1 MYRYASYPNPE
12 FLELYNQK
20 LRELQELIKSQGLSL
35 QIAPGGKC
43 ELTDRRFLLKKGI
56 LTESDLPDQERLQS
70 YKAEYNQAYNEAE
83 RERLVNQRKEDG
95 ADFYSMGEVI
105 ELIPTPSPEDI
116 TITPYPADF
125 SDLAPTEVEKL
136 SCKREAQ
143 LFARFCTEAIERL
156 NNTKSRTVEWQRITE
171 DYNHKRMVPEL
182 YKLKGERKERALRIW
197 LDEYISSKYNMYALI
212 NKNKHAN
219 RGRKVTYFEQQF
231 LLNKLLNPNQIKIGS
246 AITQLKSMANLKL
259 CESPSDE
266 RTLRRWCQDWAD
278 NHPAEWAQ
286 ARKGSK
292 YVSERIIKS
301 IIRDDSQLSVGDV
314 WVADGHVLA
323 FDVMNPLTGKAQ
335 RMTMI
340 MVMDWASRYPVGTSL
355 AFTEDSQHILAA
367 FRNGFLNASILTRNN
382 PTGNNDTQI
391 QGACE
396 GNDND
401 NNHNYLDN
409 NPDNEHQPEYPAYH
423 PDFPLAVLPKYVY
436 LDNGR
441 AFKSKLFNER
451 WEEHD
456 LSTELCGIFPR
467 LNIGVTFAESYN
479 AKAKIIERFFKTFQE
494 QFERFISSFRG
505 SSIPDK
511 PANLMRNEVWAK
523 KLFDHKPPTI
533 EETMQLIA
541 FYVRYMYGETPHSAL
556 KHRTPYQ
563 VFSSAVV
570 QPDRQIEATHL
581 NFLMLAL
588 ERKSIRSEGIRLNHL
603 LYWHEK
609 LIDHIGKP
617 CIIRFDFK
625 DARWIL
631 VYTIEDKFIC
641 QAELRRAQ
649 HPFIKLDMTNPIAHK
664 DLERENKQIKK
675 LQKNTE
681 QSSKLY
687 VLNSQEAVDRQLA
700 SLSQIASQQQVI
712 DQHEQQGQLFVTP
725 PLISPPPKSPSQVI
739 EELQQEVMNDMPER
753 TEPEAEMVASDSDEL
768 IAQSVNNK
776 ADKATHSDIAVKPD
790 KTNTDTNQPSTADA
804 DAENSEPQEDNLTPE
819 GSLIETHTFDE
830 MMHIIGLK

>member
-1 MYRYASYPNPE
+1 VKGGNVYRYATYPDPK
-12 FLELYNQK
+12 FLDLYNQK

-43 ELTDRRFLLKKGI
+43 ELTDRKFLLKKGI
-56 LTESDLPDQERLQS
+56 LNESDLPDQDRLQS
-70 YKAEYNQAYNEAE
+70 YKQEYNQVNNEAE
-83 RERLVNQRKEDG
+83 RERLANLRKEDG
-95 ADFYSMGEVI
+95 TDFSNMGEVI
-105 ELIPTPSPEDI
+105 EIISTPSPNDI

-136 SCKREAQ
+136 SCKRDAQ
-143 LFARFCTEAIERL
+143 LYAKFCTEALERL
-156 NNTKSRTVEWQRITE
+156 GNTKSRTVEWQRIAE
-171 DYNHKRMVPEL
+171 DYNQKRMVPEL

-212 NKNKHAN
+212 NNNKHAN
-219 RGRKVTYFEQQF
+219 RGRKVTYFEQNF

-301 IIRDDSQLSVGDV
+301 IIRDDSLLKVGDV
-314 WVADGHVLA
+314 WVADGHVLS
-323 FDVMNPLTGKAQ
+323 FDIMNPATGKAQ

-340 MVMDWASRYPVGTSL
+340 MVMDWASRYPVGASL

-382 PTGNNDTQI
+382 PTEDNVTQLLD
-391 QGACE
+391 
-396 GNDND
+396 NDND
-401 NNHNYLDN
+401 NNHLDN
-409 NPDNEHQPEYPAYH
+409 ETDNEHLAEYPAYH

-451 WEEHD
+451 WEDHD

-494 QFERFISSFRG
+494 QFERFIESFRG

-523 KLFDHKPPTI
+523 KLFDRKPPTI

-541 FYVRYMYGETPHSAL
+541 FYVRHMYGETPHSAL

-563 VFSSAVV
+563 VFSNAVV
-570 QPDRQIEATHL
+570 QPDRQIEAQRL
-581 NFLMLAL
+581 NFLMLAI

-609 LIDHIGKP
+609 LIDYIGKP

-625 DARWIL
+625 DARWIM

-649 HPFIKLDMTNPIAHK
+649 HSFIKLDMDNPIAHK
-664 DLERENKQIKK
+664 DLEIENKHIKK
-675 LQKNTE
+675 MRKSAE
-681 QSSKLY
+681 QSTKKII
-687 VLNSQEAVDRQLA
+687 LNSQEAVDRQIA
-700 SLSQIASQQQVI
+700 SLSQIASQQLEVA
-712 DQHEQQGQLFVTP
+712 DQNELQGQLFVTP
-725 PLISPPPKSPSQVI
+725 PMISPPPKSPSQI
-739 EELQQEVMNDMPER
+739 IKELQQQVMDSIPERVEPDDNIEFIDALVNQVTSMND
-753 TEPEAEMVASDSDEL
+753 
-768 IAQSVNNK
+768 K
-776 ADKATHSDIAVKPD
+776 ADKPDKPD
-790 KTNTDTNQPSTADA
+790 TEATKPVTADTG
-804 DAENSEPQEDNLTPE
+804 NNEPQEDNLTPE
-819 GSLIETHTFDE
+819 GSLTETHTFEE
-830 MMHIIGLK
+830 MLHIIGIK

>member
-1 MYRYASYPNPE
+1 MYHYVKYPDPE

-20 LRELQELIKSQGLSL
+20 LRELQELIKSQGLTL
-35 QIAPGGKC
+35 QVAPGGKC
-43 ELTDRRFLLKKGI
+43 ELTDRKFLLKKGI
-56 LTESDLPDQERLQS
+56 LNESDLPDQNRLQD
-70 YKAEYNQAYNEAE
+70 YRVEYNQAYNEAE
-83 RERLVNQRKEDG
+83 RERLANQRRENG
-95 ADFYSMGEVI
+95 TDFSSMGEVI
-105 ELIPTPSPEDI
+105 EIIPTPSPSDI
-116 TITPYPADF
+116 IITPYPADF

-136 SCKREAQ
+136 SCKRDAQ
-143 LFARFCTEAIERL
+143 LYARFCTEVIERL

-171 DYNHKRMVPEL
+171 DYNHKRLVPEL

-197 LDEYISSKYNMYALI
+197 LDEYITSKYNMYALI

-219 RGRKVTYFEQQF
+219 RGRKVTYFEQNF
-231 LLNKLLNPNQIKIGS
+231 LLNKLLNPNQVKIGS

-301 IIRDDSQLSVGDV
+301 IIRDDSLLKVGDV

-340 MVMDWASRYPVGTSL
+340 MVMDWASRYPVGASL

-382 PTGNNDTQI
+382 PVSDNDTQI
-391 QGACE
+391 QDDG
-396 GNDND
+396 DD
-401 NNHNYLDN
+401 DNHNHLNKTESY
-409 NPDNEHQPEYPAYH
+409 NEHQPEYPAYH

-456 LSTELCGIFPR
+456 LSTELCGVFPR

-494 QFERFISSFRG
+494 QFERFISSYRG

-523 KLFDHKPPTI
+523 KLFEHKPPTI
-533 EETMQLIA
+533 EETMQMIA
-541 FYVRYMYGETPHSAL
+541 FYVRYMYGEAPHSAL

-563 VFSSAVV
+563 VFSNAVV
-570 QPDRQIEATHL
+570 QPDRQIEAQRL

-588 ERKSIRSEGIRLNHL
+588 ERKSIRSEGIRLNHM

-609 LIDHIGKP
+609 LIDYIGKP

-625 DARWIL
+625 DARWIM

-664 DLERENKQIKK
+664 DLDLENKQIKK
-675 LQKNTE
+675 IRKNIE
-681 QSSKLY
+681 QSSKTLIY
-687 VLNSQEAVDRQLA
+687 NSQEAVDRQIANLNQ
-700 SLSQIASQQQVI
+700 LASQQQAI
-712 DQHEQQGQLFVTP
+712 DQQDQQGQLFVTP
-725 PLISPPPKSPSQVI
+725 PLISPPPKSSRQVI
-739 EELQQEVMNDMPER
+739 EELQQEIMDNIPDRGESDISKEP
-753 TEPEAEMVASDSDEL
+753 TETDENK
-768 IAQSVNNK
+768 AQTVNNK
-776 ADKATHSDIAVKPD
+776 AEKAD
-790 KTNTDTNQPSTADA
+790 KTNKQDTDATQPITVDN
-804 DAENSEPQEDNLTPE
+804 DKNEPQDDKLTPE

-830 MMHIIGLK
+830 MLHIIGLK

>member
-1 MYRYASYPNPE
+1 VYHYVKYPDPE

-20 LRELQELIKSQGLSL
+20 LRELQELIKSQGLTL
-35 QIAPGGKC
+35 QVAPGGKC
-43 ELTDRRFLLKKGI
+43 ELTDRKFLLKKGI
-56 LTESDLPDQERLQS
+56 LNESDLPDQNRLQD
-70 YKAEYNQAYNEAE
+70 YRVEYNQAYNEAE
-83 RERLVNQRKEDG
+83 RERLANQRRENG
-95 ADFYSMGEVI
+95 TDFSSMGEVI
-105 ELIPTPSPEDI
+105 EIIPTPSPSDI
-116 TITPYPADF
+116 IITPYPADF

-136 SCKREAQ
+136 SCKRDAQ
-143 LFARFCTEAIERL
+143 LYARFCTEVIERL

-171 DYNHKRMVPEL
+171 DYNHKRLVPEL

-197 LDEYISSKYNMYALI
+197 LDEYITSKYNMYALI

-219 RGRKVTYFEQQF
+219 RGRKVTYFEQNF
-231 LLNKLLNPNQIKIGS
+231 LLNKLLNPNQVKIGS

-301 IIRDDSQLSVGDV
+301 IIRDDSLLKVGDV

-340 MVMDWASRYPVGTSL
+340 MVMDWASRYPVGASL

-382 PTGNNDTQI
+382 PVSDNDTQI
-391 QGACE
+391 QDDG
-396 GNDND
+396 DD
-401 NNHNYLDN
+401 DNHNHLNKTESY
-409 NPDNEHQPEYPAYH
+409 NEHQPEYPAYH

-456 LSTELCGIFPR
+456 LSTELCGVFPR

-494 QFERFISSFRG
+494 QFERFISSYRG

-523 KLFDHKPPTI
+523 KLFEHKPPTI
-533 EETMQLIA
+533 EETMQMIA
-541 FYVRYMYGETPHSAL
+541 FYVRYMYGEAPHSAL

-563 VFSSAVV
+563 VFSNAVV
-570 QPDRQIEATHL
+570 QPDRQIEAQRL

-588 ERKSIRSEGIRLNHL
+588 ERKSIRSEGIRLNHM

-609 LIDHIGKP
+609 LIDYIGKP

-625 DARWIL
+625 DARWIM

-664 DLERENKQIKK
+664 DLDLENKQIKK
-675 LQKNTE
+675 IRKNIE
-681 QSSKLY
+681 QSSKTLIY
-687 VLNSQEAVDRQLA
+687 NSQEAVDRQIANLNQ
-700 SLSQIASQQQVI
+700 LASQQQAI
-712 DQHEQQGQLFVTP
+712 DQQDQQGQLFVTP
-725 PLISPPPKSPSQVI
+725 PLISPPPKSSRQVI
-739 EELQQEVMNDMPER
+739 EELQQEIMDNIPDRGESDISKEP
-753 TEPEAEMVASDSDEL
+753 TETDENK
-768 IAQSVNNK
+768 AQTVNNK
-776 ADKATHSDIAVKPD
+776 AEKAD
-790 KTNTDTNQPSTADA
+790 KTNKQDTDATQPITVDN
-804 DAENSEPQEDNLTPE
+804 DKNEPQDDKLTPE

-830 MMHIIGLK
+830 MLHIIGLK

>member
-1 MYRYASYPNPE
+1 VYRYATYPDPK

-20 LRELQELIKSQGLSL
+20 LKELQELIKSQGLSL
-35 QIAPGGKC
+35 QVAPGGKC
-43 ELTDRRFLLKKGI
+43 ELTDRKFLLRKGI
-56 LTESDLPDQERLQS
+56 LDESDLPDQDILQS
-70 YKAEYNQAYNEAE
+70 YKAEYNQSYNEAE
-83 RERLVNQRKEDG
+83 RERLANLRKENG
-95 ADFYSMGEVI
+95 TDFSSMGEVI
-105 ELIPTPSPEDI
+105 EIIPTPSPTDI
-116 TITPYPADF
+116 VISPYPADF
-125 SDLAPTEVEKL
+125 SDLAPTEIEKL

-143 LFARFCTEAIERL
+143 LYAKFCTEVLERL
-156 NNTKSRTVEWQRITE
+156 ENTKSRTVEWQRITE
-171 DYNHKRMVPEL
+171 DYNHKRMVSEL

-197 LDEYISSKYNMYALI
+197 VDEYISSKYNMYALI

-219 RGRKVTYFEQQF
+219 RGRKVTYFEQNF

-259 CESPSDE
+259 CESPCDE

-301 IIRDDSQLSVGDV
+301 IIRDDSLLKVGDV

-323 FDVMNPLTGKAQ
+323 FDIMNPMTGKAQ

-340 MVMDWASRYPVGTSL
+340 MVMDWASRYPVGASL
-355 AFTEDSQHILAA
+355 AFTEDSQHILSA

-382 PTGNNDTQI
+382 PR
-391 QGACE
+391 
-396 GNDND
+396 DND
-401 NNHNYLDN
+401 KYT
-409 NPDNEHQPEYPAYH
+409 NPNGSDDTPEDEQYQSELTDSDSRKDYPANH
-423 PDFPLAVLPKYVY
+423 PDYPLAVLPKYVY

-451 WEEHD
+451 WEDHD
-456 LSTELCGIFPR
+456 LSNELSGIFPR

-479 AKAKIIERFFKTFQE
+479 AKAKVIERFFKTFQE
-494 QFERFISSFRG
+494 QFERFIESFRG

-523 KLFDHKPPTI
+523 KLFESKPPTI

-541 FYVRYMYGETPHSAL
+541 FYVRHMYGETPHSAL

-563 VFSSAVV
+563 VFSNAVV
-570 QPDRQIEATHL
+570 QPDRQIEAQRL
-581 NFLMLAL
+581 NFLMLAI
-588 ERKSIRSEGIRLNHL
+588 ERKSIRSEGIRLNHM

-609 LIDHIGKP
+609 LIDYIGKP

-625 DARWIL
+625 DARWIM

-649 HPFIKLDMTNPIAHK
+649 HPFIKLDMDNPIAHK
-664 DLERENKQIKK
+664 DLETENKHIKK
-675 LQKNTE
+675 MKKNTE
-681 QSSKLY
+681 QSTKMII
-687 VLNSQEAVDRQLA
+687 LNSQEAVDRQIA
-700 SLSQIASQQQVI
+700 SLNQIASQQLVI
-712 DQHEQQGQLFVTP
+712 DQNEPHGQLFYTP
-725 PLISPPPKSPSQVI
+725 PMISPPPKSSSQVI
-739 EELQQEVMNDMPER
+739 EELQQQVMDSIPER
-753 TEPEAEMVASDSDEL
+753 VEPDSDTAGNEVKEVDET
-768 IAQSVNNK
+768 ANQ
-776 ADKATHSDIAVKPD
+776 ADHDANEPT
-790 KTNTDTNQPSTADA
+790 TADT
-804 DAENSEPQEDNLTPE
+804 DNNEPKEDNLTPE
-819 GSLIETHTFDE
+819 GSLTETHTFEE
-830 MMHIIGLK
+830 MLHIIGIK

>member
-1 MYRYASYPNPE
+1 MQGGNVYRYASYPKPE

-20 LRELQELIKSQGLSL
+20 LKELQELIKSQGLSL
-35 QIAPGGKC
+35 QVAPGGKC
-43 ELTDRRFLLKKGI
+43 ELTDRKFLLKKGI
-56 LTESDLPDQERLQS
+56 LNESDLPDQDRLLNYRS
-70 YKAEYNQAYNEAE
+70 EYNQAYNEAE
-83 RERLVNQRKEDG
+83 RERLAKLRIENST
-95 ADFYSMGEVI
+95 DFSNMGEVI
-105 ELIPTPSPEDI
+105 ELIPTPSPDEI
-116 TITPYPADF
+116 VITPYPADF

-143 LFARFCTEAIERL
+143 LYARFCTEVLERL

-301 IIRDDSQLSVGDV
+301 IIRDDSLLKVGDV

-323 FDVMNPLTGKAQ
+323 FDIMNPMTGKAQ

-340 MVMDWASRYPVGTSL
+340 MVMDWASRYPVGASL

-382 PTGNNDTQI
+382 PTGDNDKLL
-391 QGACE
+391 QGDS
-396 GNDND
+396 NDND
-401 NNHNYLDN
+401 NNHDYHDN
-409 NPDNEHQPEYPAYH
+409 DLDNEHQPEYHAYH

-494 QFERFISSFRG
+494 QFERFIESFRG

-523 KLFDHKPPTI
+523 KLFDRKPPTI
-533 EETMQLIA
+533 EEAMQLIA
-541 FYVRYMYGETPHSAL
+541 FYVRYMYGETPHAAL

-570 QPDRQIEATHL
+570 QSDRQIEASHL
-581 NFLMLAL
+581 NFLMLAID
-588 ERKSIRSEGIRLNHL
+588 RKSIRSEGIRLNHM

-609 LIDHIGKP
+609 LIDFIGKP

-625 DARWIL
+625 DARWIM

-649 HPFIKLDMTNPIAHK
+649 HPFIKLDMSNPIAHK
-664 DLERENKQIKK
+664 DLDKENKQIKK

-700 SLSQIASQQQVI
+700 SLSQIASQRQAT
-712 DQHEQQGQLFVTP
+712 ELNEPQGQLFVTP
-725 PLISPPPKSPSQVI
+725 PLISPPPKSSRQAI
-739 EELQQEVMNDMPER
+739 EELQQQVINDIPKREESDDNMEFTDAVPTNS
-753 TEPEAEMVASDSDEL
+753 TENQVSSIND
-768 IAQSVNNK
+768 K
-776 ADKATHSDIAVKPD
+776 ADKPDNPDI
-790 KTNTDTNQPSTADA
+790 DTNEPVTSDTG
-804 DAENSEPQEDNLTPE
+804 NNEPQEDNLTPE
-819 GSLIETHTFDE
+819 GSLTETHTFEE
-830 MMHIIGLK
+830 MLKIIGIK

>member
-1 MYRYASYPNPE
+1 VYHYAKYPDPE

-20 LRELQELIKSQGLSL
+20 LRELQELIKSQGLAL
-35 QIAPGGKC
+35 QVAPGGKC
-43 ELTDRRFLLKKGI
+43 ELTDRKFLLKKGI
-56 LTESDLPDQERLQS
+56 LNESDLPDQDRLQN
-70 YKAEYNQAYNEAE
+70 YRAEYNQAYNEAE
-83 RERLVNQRKEDG
+83 RERLVTQRKEEG
-95 ADFYSMGEVI
+95 TDFSTMGEVI
-105 ELIPTPSPEDI
+105 EIIPTPSPTDI
-116 TITPYPADF
+116 VITPYPVDF
-125 SDLAPTEVEKL
+125 SDLTPTEVEKL
-136 SCKREAQ
+136 SCKRDAQ
-143 LFARFCTEAIERL
+143 LYARFCTEVIERL
-156 NNTKSRTVEWQRITE
+156 NNTPSRTVEWQRITE
-171 DYNHKRMVPEL
+171 DYNHKRLVPEL

-197 LDEYISSKYNMYALI
+197 LDEYITSKYNMYALI

-219 RGRKVTYFEQQF
+219 RGRKVTYFEQNF

-301 IIRDDSQLSVGDV
+301 IIRDDSQLKVGDV

-323 FDVMNPLTGKAQ
+323 FDIMNPLTGKAQ

-340 MVMDWASRYPVGTSL
+340 MVMDWASRYPVGASL

-382 PTGNNDTQI
+382 PTGDGDTQI
-391 QGACE
+391 Q
-396 GNDND
+396 DND
-401 NNHNYLDN
+401 NNYEN
-409 NPDNEHQPEYPAYH
+409 NHLNNESDNEHQPEYPAYH
-423 PDFPLAVLPKYVY
+423 PDYPLAVLPKYVY

-494 QFERFISSFRG
+494 QFERFISSYRG

-523 KLFDHKPPTI
+523 KLFEHKPPTI
-533 EETMQLIA
+533 EETMQMIA
-541 FYVRYMYGETPHSAL
+541 FYVRYMYGEAPHSAL

-563 VFSSAVV
+563 VFSNAVV
-570 QPDRQIEATHL
+570 QPDRQIEAQHL
-581 NFLMLAL
+581 NFLMLVL
-588 ERKSIRSEGIRLNHL
+588 ERKSIRSEGIRLNHM
-603 LYWHEK
+603 LYWDEK
-609 LIDHIGKP
+609 LIDYIGKP

-631 VYTIEDKFIC
+631 VYTMEDKFIC

-664 DLERENKQIKK
+664 DLDRENKQIKK
-675 LQKNTE
+675 IRKNIE
-681 QSSKLY
+681 QSSKTLIY
-687 VLNSQEAVDRQLA
+687 NSQEAVDRQIANLN
-700 SLSQIASQQQVI
+700 QIANRQQAI
-712 DQHEQQGQLFVTP
+712 DQNEHQGQLFVTP
-725 PLISPPPKSPSQVI
+725 PMISPPPKSSSQVI
-739 EELQQEVMNDMPER
+739 EELQQAVMKDIPDRGESDISIES
-753 TEPEAEMVASDSDEL
+753 TESDENK
-768 IAQSVNNK
+768 AQSVNDNV
-776 ADKATHSDIAVKPD
+776 DKIVKPNKSD
-790 KTNTDTNQPSTADA
+790 TDTTQTTTADT
-804 DAENSEPQEDNLTPE
+804 DNNEPKEDDLTPE
-819 GSLIETHTFDE
+819 GSLVETHTFDE
-830 MMHIIGLK
+830 MLHIIGLK